1 MYDFMHIDRYVCM
14 HVCIYKYDTHTC
26 ERENRLVLSNRKLL
40 PNNLEIFTNIRIMP
54 VTFSDKSKRGKEGR
68 KERGRKGGSGEGGRE
83 GGGRREGRGKESGR
97 FLTTKE

>member
-1 MYDFMHIDRYVCM
+1 MYVCM
-14 HVCIYKYDTHTC
+14 CVYINMIHIHVNEK
-26 ERENRLVLSNRKLL
+26 NRLVLSNRKLL